1 MADPSRF
8 GHMSEPV
15 PQGAD
20 RPFDDP
26 EHVRAVRRIGG
37 ALGAGIGLLLFS
49 GFTFGLLGGVDED
62 TWSGLPIGLLVSGFL
77 VATVLG
83 AVVAALFLLSARRRP
98 PWWVGTTLLER
109 QAVQRVLWTGELSG
123 ALETDRRA
131 LRHAASIRRRG
142 PWPLVL
148 FGLLMISGT
157 AAALSPAEGPYGE
170 QGWSTA
176 PTGLLWFAGLLA
188 IGGALV
194 LVRGARELRRART
207 LLERH
212 GDGT

>member
-1 MADPSRF
+1 
-8 GHMSEPV
+8 MSEPV

-26 EHVRAVRRIGG
+26 GHVKAVRRRGG
-37 ALGAGIGLLLFS
+37 TLGAGIGLLLFS
-49 GFTFGLLGGVDED
+49 GFAFGLLGGVGED
-62 TWSGLPIGLLVSGFL
+62 PWSGLPTGLLVSGFL

-131 LRHAASIRRRG
+131 LLYAASIRRRG

-148 FGLLMISGT
+148 LGLLMISGVV
-157 AAALSPAEGPYGE
+157 AALSPAEGPYGE

-176 PTGLLWFAGLLA
+176 PAGLLWFAGLLVL
-188 IGGALV
+188 GGAFV
-194 LVRGARELRRART
+194 LVMGARELRRART

-212 GDGT
+212 GDGV